1 MPPTRCF
8 ILVAPAIFCIVLAG
22 CSSSETTQKEATDS
36 TFVSPVDS
44 SAFQTQQTP
53 PQKKSQKQRIS
64 SSGKLQGFVTQE
76 DTIEAQVVTRNQGTI
91 HSKAPPQRL
100 KKEKYYSVQI
110 GAFRILS
117 NADRAQKIAKQRY
130 KKQVYHFYDK
140 AIKMYR
146 VTVGNFSK
154 IKDAFVF
161 LKTVQSKD
169 PKEYKDAWV
178 AEMRR

>member
-1 MPPTRCF
+1 MLPTRRL

-22 CSSSETTQKEATDS
+22 CSSSGTTQKEATDS
-36 TFVSPVDS
+36 TSVSPADS

-53 PQKKSQKQRIS
+53 PEKKSRKQRIS

-91 HSKAPPQRL
+91 HSKAPLKRL
-100 KKEKYYSVQI
+100 KKKKYYSVQI

-130 KKQVYHFYDK
+130 KKPVYHFYDK

-161 LKTVQSKD
+161 LKTVQSKH

>member
-1 MPPTRCF
+1 M
-8 ILVAPAIFCIVLAG
+8 
-22 CSSSETTQKEATDS
+22 
-36 TFVSPVDS
+36 
-44 SAFQTQQTP
+44 
-53 PQKKSQKQRIS
+53 
-64 SSGKLQGFVTQE
+64 TQE

-91 HSKAPPQRL
+91 HSKAPLKRL
-100 KKEKYYSVQI
+100 KKKKYYSVQI

-117 NADRAQKIAKQRY
+117 NADRAQKLAKQRY
-130 KKQVYHFYDK
+130 KKPVYHFYDK

-161 LKTVQSKD
+161 LKTVQSKH
-169 PKEYKDAWV
+169 PKEYIDAWV

>member
-1 MPPTRCF
+1 MV
-8 ILVAPAIFCIVLAG
+8 IAPAIFCIVVSG
-22 CSSSETTQKEATDS
+22 CSSSETTQQEATDS
-36 TFVSPVDS
+36 TSVSSADS
-44 SAFQTQQTP
+44 STFQTKQIP
-53 PQKKSQKQRIS
+53 PEKKSRKQRIS
-64 SSGKLQGFVTQE
+64 SAGKQQGFVTQE

-100 KKEKYYSVQI
+100 KKKKYYSVQI
-110 GAFRILS
+110 GAFGILS
-117 NADRAQKIAKQRY
+117 NADRAQKLAKQRY
-130 KKQVYHFYDK
+130 KKPVYHFYDK

-146 VTVGNFSK
+146 VTVGNYSK

-161 LKTVQSKD
+161 LKTVQSKH

>member
-1 MPPTRCF
+1 MPPARRF
-8 ILVAPAIFCIVLAG
+8 KLVAPAIICIVLAG
-22 CSSSETTQKEATDS
+22 CSSSGTTQKDATDS
-36 TFVSPVDS
+36 TSVSPADS

-53 PQKKSQKQRIS
+53 PQKKPHNQRIS
-64 SSGKLQGFVTQE
+64 SSGKQQGFVTLE
-76 DTIEAQVVTRNQGTI
+76 DTIEAQVVTRNQGAS
-91 HSKAPPQRL
+91 HSIAPPRRS
-100 KKEKYYSVQI
+100 KKKKYYSVQI
-110 GAFRILS
+110 GAFRILG

-130 KKQVYHFYDK
+130 KTPVYHFYDK

-161 LKTVQSKD
+161 LKSVQSKH